1 MFFTNIVYQ
10 TGINPAAG
18 SIRGWR
24 YKTTQ
29 IKASRNFVVF
39 DMSPDI
45 LLVFSILIVSAA
57 FLITGW
63 IPMEVT
69 GLLVLGAVALTG
81 LLPPVEALSGFS
93 NPAVVTI
100 WAVFILSG
108 GLAHTGV
115 ASVIGRIVHRIA
127 GSHEMT
133 MIVVIMATAGPL
145 SAIVNNIAVVALMLP
160 VVMDIARNT
169 GIAPSRL
176 LIPLAY
182 GSLLGSTTTLIGKP
196 SNLLVTEALRESGLE
211 PFSFFD
217 FTPVGL
223 IMMLIGIL
231 FMALAGRHLLPE
243 RNIAAQHP
251 KSNKSADWQS
261 TYGIEKRLFHVR
273 VPSGS
278 SLSGKTLAAIR
289 LGAMLGWN
297 VICITRHGKSI
308 MPPGPEEA
316 LQSGDLLTVEGRA
329 ENMEG
334 LKRLLKMN
342 FEKTGYGLQD
352 SYLADIRFCEAIVAE
367 GSPLAGSTLEA
378 MQFDTASN
386 AKVLAIRINSRVHRT
401 NLRNMVLSGGE
412 FLLLAG
418 KKEQLEKMEAS
429 REITGFRYLDP
440 AEAAYTYGI
449 HDELMLIEVPEHSDL
464 TGKTIAENLVGETFL
479 ESRVLGI
486 IREGKTILLPGPSDV
501 LLGGDKIITA
511 MASGFLRL
519 LTGIENLQVYEKTG
533 PSDMMSLL
541 SSDIGFVEAILA
553 PGATIEGK
561 TLRQLN
567 FREKYGLIALALW
580 RRGSAYRSN
589 LKDMKLA
596 FGDAILLFGPVKK
609 LQLLGSEPNF
619 IVLSRLAQ
627 EKPRTEKMPISILI
641 MAAILFCVVTGWVPI
656 YIAAVTGAAMMI
668 ATGCLSMEEAYR
680 HIEWKAVFL
689 IAGLLPLGAAM
700 EQTGAAMMAAQG
712 VASLAGSLGP
722 GAMLL
727 GLILL
732 TMTATCVIPIPAV
745 VVLMTPV
752 ALNTAAAMGIS
763 PYSLMMATSMAASAS
778 FITPLSHPTKL
789 MVMGPGGY
797 GFKDYMK
804 TGLPLTLLILAVLML
819 AIPFFW
825 PLAP

>member
-1 MFFTNIVYQ
+1 M
-10 TGINPAAG
+10 
-18 SIRGWR
+18 
-24 YKTTQ
+24 
-29 IKASRNFVVF
+29 
-39 DMSPDI
+39 
-45 LLVFSILIVSAA
+45 
-57 FLITGW
+57 ITGW

-69 GLLVLGAVALTG
+69 GLLVIVAVALTG

-108 GLAHTGV
+108 GMAHTGV
-115 ASVIGRIVHRIA
+115 ASVIGKLVHGIA
-127 GSHEMT
+127 GSHEIT
-133 MIVVIMATAGPL
+133 MIVVIMATAGLL
-145 SAIVNNIAVVALMLP
+145 SAIINNIAVVALMLP

-196 SNLLVTEALRESGLE
+196 SNLLVTEALRESSLE

-217 FTPVGL
+217 FTPIGL
-223 IMMLIGIL
+223 IMMLTGIL
-231 FMALAGRHLLPE
+231 FMAFAGRHLLPE
-243 RNIAAQHP
+243 RNIAAQAP
-251 KSNKSADWQS
+251 KSGKSTDWQS

-278 SLSGKTLAAIR
+278 LLSGKTLSTIR
-289 LGAMLGWN
+289 LGAILEWN
-297 VICITRHGKSI
+297 VICITRHGRNI
-308 MPPGPEEA
+308 MPPGPEET
-316 LQSGDLLTVEGRA
+316 LQSGDLLTVEGRT

-342 FEKTGYGLQD
+342 IDKTGYGLQD
-352 SYLADIRFCEAIVAE
+352 SYLADIHFCEAVVAKD
-367 GSPLAGSTLEA
+367 SPLAGSTLKA
-378 MQFDTASN
+378 LQFTAASN
-386 AKVLAIRINSRVHRT
+386 AKVLAIRINGRVHRT
-401 NLRNMVLSGGE
+401 NLHSMVLSGGE

-418 KKEQLEKMEAS
+418 KREQLGKMEVS
-429 REITGFRYLDP
+429 REITGFRYLAP
-440 AEAAYTYGI
+440 AEAADSYEI
-449 HDELMLIEVPEHSDL
+449 HDELMFIEVPEHADPA
-464 TGKTIAENLVGETFL
+464 GKTIAESLVGEAFL

-501 LLGGDKIITA
+501 LLGGDRIITA
-511 MASGFLRL
+511 MGPSFLRL
-519 LTGIENLQVYEKTG
+519 LRGIENLEVYEKTG
-533 PSDMMSLL
+533 HTDMMSLL
-541 SSDIGFVEAILA
+541 SSDIGFVEVILA

-589 LKDMKLA
+589 LKDMKLT

-609 LQLLGSEPNF
+609 LQMLGNEPNF

-627 EKPRTEKMPISILI
+627 EKPRTEKMPISLSI
-641 MAAILFCVVTGWVPI
+641 MAAILFCVVMGWVPI
-656 YIAAVTGAAMMI
+656 YIAAVAGAGMMI

-680 HIEWKAVFL
+680 HIEWKTVFL

-700 EQTGAAMMAAQG
+700 EQTGAAMMVAQG
-712 VASLAGSLGP
+712 AVSLAGSVGP
-722 GAMLL
+722 GAILL

-745 VVLMTPV
+745 VVLMAPV
-752 ALNTAAAMGIS
+752 ALNTAATMGIS
-763 PYSLMMATSMAASAS
+763 PHSLMMATSMAASAS

-789 MVMGPGGY
+789 MVMGPGAY
-797 GFKDYMK
+797 GFKNYMK